1 MSATAQHVQV
11 VHLGARKPQIILDAA
26 AAETVWP
33 YKDGKANEKEN
44 FQCLQKSFYCDDG
57 DGKGLVYLNHGA
69 LGSPPRQVHCT
80 YTVCVCARVCFCV
93 RVCLGFCTCALC
105 VRVAWR
111 HFSVSVYQNR
121 LRVHLSVSKISVH
134 ISLLYVLCWVL
145 S

>member
-80 YTVCVCARVCFCV
+80 YTVCVYAHACVSVCVFRFLYLCPLCACRLASLFC
-93 RVCLGFCTCALC
+93 LC
-105 VRVAWR
+105 VPKPSTRA
-111 HFSVSVYQNR
+111 SVC
-121 LRVHLSVSKISVH
+121 I
-134 ISLLYVLCWVL
+134 
-145 S
+145 